1 MTKRIEKEL
10 AEMNRL
16 KRLELEFLF
25 FTTKMDGDLY
35 KKFRDAL
42 TLEGDASENTVLGN
56 IETNLEFQDSNKD
69 NLIKIPIKKGGDIKA
84 LYMVISITNTNCLRC
99 GKNSLLTDDVTGEQ
113 FCSKCGYV
121 VSEKSNESGPEWRSF
136 TKDGGSNPARA
147 GAPSSLLMHD
157 MGLSTIINPINKD
170 ATGKPLSSSM
180 KSTIERL
187 RTWDSRSQAHE
198 PVDRNLR
205 QALNELTRLKDKIAL
220 SPNVLEKAA
229 YLYRKALEKKLVR
242 GRSISA
248 MIAASLYAA
257 CRETE
262 TPRTLKDVS
271 DAANV
276 KRKDIA
282 RCYRLLHYELELKM
296 PVVNSIQCISKNFKS
311 VRPIRK
317 NPKGMQLKY
326 FKMLKITKNQLGKI
340 LWVLQLRH
348 YTYLVLK
355 MEIL

>member
-1 MTKRIEKEL
+1 
-10 AEMNRL
+10 
-16 KRLELEFLF
+16 
-25 FTTKMDGDLY
+25 
-35 KKFRDAL
+35 
-42 TLEGDASENTVLGN
+42 
-56 IETNLEFQDSNKD
+56 
-69 NLIKIPIKKGGDIKA
+69 
-84 LYMVISITNTNCLRC
+84 MVISNTNTNCLRC

-147 GAPSSLLMHD
+147 GAPSSLLIHD
-157 MGLSTIINPINKD
+157 MGLSTVINPINKD
-170 ATGKPLSSSM
+170 VTGKPLSSSM

-187 RTWDSRSQAHE
+187 RTWDSRSQAHDS
-198 PVDRNLR
+198 VDRNLR

-220 SPNVLEKAA
+220 SSNVLEKAA

-257 CRETE
+257 CRDTE
-262 TPRTLKDVS
+262 TPRTLKDIA

-296 PVVNSIQCISKNFKS
+296 PVQCISRISSQLDLSEKTKRYAIKILQDAQDNKESAGKDPMGLAATALYVSCIKHKESITQRDLAEAANVTEVTIRNRFKGLKNQHNFK
-311 VRPIRK
+311 
-317 NPKGMQLKY
+317 
-326 FKMLKITKNQLGKI
+326 LG
-340 LWVLQLRH
+340 L
-348 YTYLVLK
+348 
-355 MEIL
+355 